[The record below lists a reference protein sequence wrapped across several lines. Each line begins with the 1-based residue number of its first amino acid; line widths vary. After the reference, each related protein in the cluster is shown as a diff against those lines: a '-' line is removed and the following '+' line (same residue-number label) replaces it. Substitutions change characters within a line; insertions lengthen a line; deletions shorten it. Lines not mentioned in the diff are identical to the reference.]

1 MEIPMNINLFVKA
14 FFASLIK
21 MSVFAFLIL
30 APFFAHSAPPPAA
43 IPEELHDAFTLNDTI
58 PVINIYRD
66 DSRSHALIYTD
77 ELIESFIEEA
87 KANAMKY
94 YGLTDLY
101 LYEALDKYLPH
112 VVGRKVAVLG
122 SEIPWYESIL
132 LAYGAHPT
140 TIEYNKIECSYPGIE
155 ILTVDEFDANP
166 RTFDAV
172 LSISSFE
179 HDGLGRYG
187 DPLNPIGDLQAMAK
201 TKKMLSNDGLLFL
214 AVPVGKDCLVWNLHR
229 VYGNIRLKMLLQGW
243 KVIDSFGF
251 DPQDFEKE
259 ACEGYHQ
266 PVFVLKPH

>member
-1 MEIPMNINLFVKA
+1 MAINLFFKTI
-14 FFASLIK
+14 FALLPKTLVFTCLI
-21 MSVFAFLIL
+21 FI
-30 APFFAHSAPPPAA
+30 PFSAYANIPPVT
-43 IPEELHDAFTLNDTI
+43 IPEELYDDFTLNDTI
-58 PVINIYRD
+58 SVINIYRD
-66 DSRSHALIYTD
+66 DSRSYPLIYTH
-77 ELIESFIEEA
+77 EVIEAFIAEA
-87 KANAMKY
+87 KAKALKY

-101 LYEALDKYLPH
+101 LYAALEKYLPQISE
-112 VVGRKVAVLG
+112 RKVAVLG

-140 TIEYNKIECSYPGIE
+140 TIEYNKIECTYPGIE

-187 DPLNPIGDLQAMAK
+187 DPLNPFGDLQAMAK

-229 VYGNIRLKMLLQGW
+229 VYGEVRLKMLLQGW
-243 KVIDSFGF
+243 QVIDSFGF
-251 DPQDFEKE
+251 DPQDLEKE
-259 ACEGYHQ
+259 SFEGYHQ
-266 PVFVLKPH
+266 PVFVLKPD